1 MRPDFS
7 TRGRSPSPRWGNVLL
22 GLGLAFCRM
31 VGVVGVD
38 GMVGPP
44 RGPRIS
50 SKGTGH
56 RAVDAVGRWR
66 SRARGCS
73 PTSARL
79 AHAPAAVLSD
89 LAAQL
94 PGDARYSSVAVAYD
108 TAVRLDLAVIARRPE
123 AYDRVLET
131 LARSA
136 EIEQVLPGGE
146 TRSDEV
152 NGRVRAAFKAPR

>member
-7 TRGRSPSPRWGNVLL
+7 SRGRSASPRWGNVLL
-22 GLGLAFCRM
+22 GLGLAFAAWSAWTAWKAWSDRREARASLQRVQAPARAPRSAADDPVL
-31 VGVVGVD
+31 VGAAQLQ
-38 GMVGPP
+38 
-44 RGPRIS
+44 RGI
-50 SKGTGH
+50 
-56 RAVDAVGRWR
+56 
-66 SRARGCS
+66 
-73 PTSARL
+73 
-79 AHAPAAVLSD
+79 AHPPAAVLSD

-108 TAVRLDLAVIARRPE
+108 TSVRLDLAVSARRPE

-152 NGRVRAAFKAPR
+152 NGRVRAAFRAPR